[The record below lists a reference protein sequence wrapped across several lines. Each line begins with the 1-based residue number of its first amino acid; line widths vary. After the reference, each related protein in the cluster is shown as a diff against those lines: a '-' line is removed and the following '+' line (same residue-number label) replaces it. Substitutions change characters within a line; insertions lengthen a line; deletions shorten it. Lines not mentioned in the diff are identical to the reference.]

1 MDLLTLRKFNFLWKR
16 KTTDTDLQGLKWE
29 FVVGLKKKTR
39 TRIEAFID
47 SNWSIS
53 TLLGKSL
60 VQDDNKI
67 HAGFDTQ
74 SFVQYC
80 MNRDENLNRISH
92 SIFSA
97 LSTIPNCRR
106 PVNSSFPAT
115 PPLLSYS
122 MVHFLHAVSV
132 VQFPDQATKC
142 QLKPYQR
149 KAEENTIWTHV
160 LIISILRLP
169 SRKVC
174 LST

>member
-1 MDLLTLRKFNFLWKR
+1 M
-16 KTTDTDLQGLKWE
+16 
-29 FVVGLKKKTR
+29 
-39 TRIEAFID
+39 EAFID
-47 SNWSIS
+47 SNRSIS

-74 SFVQYC
+74 SVVQYC
-80 MNRDENLNRISH
+80 MNSGRNLNRISH
-92 SIFSA
+92 SVF
-97 LSTIPNCRR
+97 LTFSTIANCRR
-106 PVNSSFPAT
+106 PANSPFPAT

-122 MVHFLHAVSV
+122 MVHFLNAVSV
-132 VQFPDQATKC
+132 VQFPNQATKC
-142 QLKPYQR
+142 QLKPCQR

-160 LIISILRLP
+160 LIIAILRLP